1 MKKIFYSLMAVA
13 AVLFASSCEDRLDI
27 PQKGV
32 VSQEDFY
39 ITDADAQSALTS
51 AYYTMAGYYSQ
62 NWPEI
67 GWNDSPYLAL
77 WSYASDDMYAAGQN
91 KTDNTSQQEL
101 NSFRFDNNNPM
112 VSGAYKSYYQA
123 IYPCN
128 LVIDHFDGEKATSDT
143 KKKCVAEAR
152 VLRAYSY
159 LMLALGWGNPP
170 LIDHCILASER
181 PSNCESQEFLLN
193 WVAEECDKALPDLDA
208 RTSLDDKNSTVKVT
222 KAFAYGIKGKA
233 LLSMKKWTE
242 AKAALANVVNDTLY
256 QLLPSNRMEDLFHVE
271 GDGNYETVF
280 EFNLVYDA
288 SVSGYDARGCRN
300 LPYLWNWRNDKM
312 LGPDGPGTLYVNQ
325 GWGECVPSKK
335 FIDLLIA
342 NDGINSARRKAWVK
356 TYDEVL
362 YEMPYSTDDSCST
375 KEMKEG
381 DRNRGITASDGLYG
395 MVGYF
400 PWKRNIRETDLAPGW
415 GMIKQNFPL
424 MRVPEVY
431 LMYAEACAMLGE
443 TTGKGLEVLNKIQ
456 TRAQSQTVIATL
468 SMNAVK
474 TEKYLECWLEC
485 TRFQDLIRWGDA
497 ATELADNGK
506 YLPSYCDAM
515 FTLGENKHRG
525 YVDESDAAWCL
536 NLYGSK
542 VGFHTGK
549 NELFPFPFAE
559 TQINPNITQNPGWE

>member
-1 MKKIFYSLMAVA
+1 MKKIFYSLIAVA
-13 AVLFASSCEDRLDI
+13 AIVSTSSCEDRLDI

-32 VSQEDFY
+32 VAQEDFY
-39 ITDADAQSALTS
+39 ITDADAESALTS

-62 NWPEI
+62 NWPEV

-77 WSYASDDMYAAGQN
+77 WCYASDDMYAAGQN

-112 VSGAYKSYYQA
+112 VTGAYKSFYQS

-128 LVIDHFDGEKATSDT
+128 LVIDNFDGDKATSET
-143 KKKCVAEAR
+143 KKKCVAQAR

-170 LIDHCILASER
+170 LVDHCISASER
-181 PSNCESQEFLLN
+181 PANCESQEFLLN
-193 WVAEECDKALPDLDA
+193 WVADECDKALPYLDA
-208 RTSLDDKNSTVKVT
+208 RSSLDDKNSTVKVT

-233 LLSMKKWTE
+233 LLSMKKWAD
-242 AKAALANVVNDTLY
+242 AKTALSNIVNDTLY
-256 QLLPSNRMEDLFHVE
+256 KLLPSDKMEDLFHVE

-288 SVSGYDARGCRN
+288 NIQGYDARGCRN

-312 LGPDGPGTLYVNQ
+312 LGPDGEGTLYVNQ

-356 TYDEVL
+356 TFDEVL
-362 YEMPYSTDDSCST
+362 YEMPYSSDDSCTT

-381 DRNRGITASDGLYG
+381 DPHRGITATDGLYG

-400 PWKRNIRETDLAPGW
+400 PWKRNIRTTDLAPGW

-424 MRVPEVY
+424 MRLPEVY
-431 LMYAEACAMLGE
+431 LMYAEACAMQGE
-443 TTGKGLEVLNKIQ
+443 TTGKGLEVLNAIQ
-456 TRAQSQTVIATL
+456 NRAQSQTVSASL

-506 YLPSYCDAM
+506 YLPSFCDAM
-515 FTLGENKHRG
+515 FTLGEAKHRG

-536 NLYGSK
+536 NLHGNK
-542 VGFHTGK
+542 VGFHVGK